1 MKEVE
6 QKMSRALFGGFL
18 KVNRLIKDEDNRLMI
33 I

>member
-18 KVNRLIKDEDNRLMI
+18 KVNRQIKDVDNRLMI